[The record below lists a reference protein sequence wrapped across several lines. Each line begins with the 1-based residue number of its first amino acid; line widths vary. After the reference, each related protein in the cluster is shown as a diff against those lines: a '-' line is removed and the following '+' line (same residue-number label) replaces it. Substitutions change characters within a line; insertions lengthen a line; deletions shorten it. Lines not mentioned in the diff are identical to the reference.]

1 MKKKLLVV
9 SLCAIIAIM
18 AIAGSSLA
26 WLKDTTDPVVNTFTE
41 GKVDIDL
48 YEHKYD
54 AATDKLTGDE
64 IRNNGNTYKM
74 VPGDDLPKDPTVVVK
89 AGSEPCYVFVEVVE
103 LNAVD
108 TFLTYSVDTGVW
120 KELDATKYPN
130 VYYMEIT
137 TVTSADTSYN
147 VLTGKKVTVNNT
159 VEMSHMGALTE
170 NTRPQLKF
178 TAYAIQS
185 ANVGGVEAAWKII
198 KPAATTND

>member
-26 WLKDTTDPVVNTFTE
+26 WLKDETKPVVNTFTE

-48 YEHKYD
+48 YEHGYD
-54 AATDKLTGDE
+54 ATNNTLTNTE
-64 IRNNGNTYKM
+64 IRDNGNTYKM
-74 VPGDDLPKDPTVVVK
+74 VPGNDLPKDPTVVVK

-103 LNAVD
+103 HNAVD
-108 TFLTYSVDTGVW
+108 TFLTYSIDTGVW
-120 KELDATKYPN
+120 KVLDATNYPN

-137 TVTSADTSYN
+137 TVTSDDTSYN
-147 VLTGKKVTVNNT
+147 VLAGQKVTVNNT
-159 VEMSHMGALTE
+159 VEMSHMVALTE

-178 TAYAIQS
+178 TAYAVQK
-185 ANVGGVEAAWKII
+185 ANVANATTAWNIV
-198 KPAATTND
+198 KPAVTPDP